1 MRLLSRGQE
10 AFASLGV
17 PQEIKTDNGP
27 TYIGKVLDK
36 FLKRWGVHHTFGIP
50 HSPKGQAIIERTH
63 QTLKS
68 LLDRQKRGE
77 TDATPYMRL
86 NKALYVLNFLNCSF
100 AEPTPPIIR
109 HFSNSTRAKLKENP
123 LVLVRNP
130 ETGQIEG
137 PFKLITWGKGY
148 ACVSTA
154 VGPKWLAAKHVKPY
168 RVQTQAETDPKTG
181 GREVGTQT

>member
-1 MRLLSRGQE
+1 METRIALGFWKLTNWPEGVAEKLRDAQQSPVSAPQE
-10 AFASLGV
+10 KEKETKQDKAFASLGV
-17 PQEIKTDNGP
+17 PQEIKTDKGP

-50 HSPKGQAIIERTH
+50 HSPTGQAIIERTH
-63 QTLKS
+63 QTLKT

-77 TDATPYMRL
+77 AVATPYMRL
-86 NKALYVLNFLNCSF
+86 NKAL
-100 AEPTPPIIR
+100 
-109 HFSNSTRAKLKENP
+109 
-123 LVLVRNP
+123 NP

-154 VGPKWLAAKHVKPY
+154 VGPKWLAARNVKPY
-168 RVQTQAETDPKTG
+168 RVHTQAEADPKTG
-181 GREVGTQT
+181 EREVATQT